1 MAYPFV
7 RRYVVMIDWLKVVFR
22 QSLYALTFPHLI
34 QKLPDHEM
42 HVVCITSSYLQWQRK
57 AAVKDFAR
65 NSAGQH
71 RIKKTAKLSCWGQY
85 FTCGLP
91 NQSFDSVA
99 EGVGGGFDSAFWNSF
114 LNFVTKVLGVSDFDL
129 IVEYLVKSWHL
140 FCEIYR
146 WDWQHS
152 FSFSW
157 WHLIGKA
164 CYHYTKRGF
173 HLFRVIFPVRSKNAL

>member
-1 MAYPFV
+1 
-7 RRYVVMIDWLKVVFR
+7 MIDWLKVVFR

-71 RIKKTAKLSCWGQY
+71 RIKKLQSWAVGANISRVAYLTKALIQ
-85 FTCGLP
+85 LP
-91 NQSFDSVA
+91 R
-99 EGVGGGFDSAFWNSF
+99 GWGGFDSAFWNSF

>member
-71 RIKKTAKLSCWGQY
+71 RIKKLQSWAVGANISRVAYLTKALIQLPRGWGGVWFCFLKQ
-85 FTCGLP
+85 FSKFC
-91 NQSFDSVA
+91 DK
-99 EGVGGGFDSAFWNSF
+99 GVGGLRFWSHCWISCE
-114 LNFVTKVLGVSDFDL
+114 VLAPLLWNLQVGLAAQF
-129 IVEYLVKSWHL
+129 
-140 FCEIYR
+140 
-146 WDWQHS
+146 
-152 FSFSW
+152 
-157 WHLIGKA
+157 
-164 CYHYTKRGF
+164 
-173 HLFRVIFPVRSKNAL
+173 